1 MKWILN
7 FPIRLQILSVA
18 LAALVSFAVTL
29 GANYLVTQHNT
40 ALLKDIE
47 KVSLPVVD
55 EADKALGT
63 LLMVKE
69 AFVGAV
75 TTADKDLKKEAQA
88 RADDMKK
95 TLSDMAVINPDLG
108 VDINRLNDLFVTYY
122 EIGISVT
129 DAVLRRIA
137 DLAAL
142 KPAVDRMDESYE
154 GIATELKRFRE
165 QSYKTAIVTI
175 NKANQASENA
185 LKLQLVIGAV
195 SVLILVFISTF
206 ISKMITDNIRGVLG
220 SLREMASGEG
230 DLTQR
235 LTSNG
240 KDEIAELVKAFN
252 EFVGKLQTIIRE
264 LVGSTAQLTGAAQ
277 EMKAIADTADRGIKR
292 QQAEVEQVATSMN
305 QMVTT
310 VQEVAKNAVRAQSA
324 AEEASEEG
332 EGGRLIVA
340 GTVSSIERLAC
351 EVNNAAEVINRLEN
365 DSSNVGAVLDVIRGI
380 AEQTNLLAL
389 NAAIEAA
396 RAGEYGRGFAVVAD
410 EVRTLAQRTHDS
422 TREIQ
427 EVIERLQAGA
437 GQAVKTMN
445 QGVTQA
451 KESVTQV
458 TKAGSS
464 FESIVDRIDTIT
476 SMNTQIANASEEQE
490 AVAEEI
496 NRNIVSIHEVS
507 TDTADGVRQSAA
519 SSEQLSKF
527 AEQVQVLVGQFK
539 V

>member
-277 EMKAIADTADRGIKR
+277 EMKAIADTADRGI
-292 QQAEVEQVATSMN
+292 SD
-305 QMVTT
+305 
-310 VQEVAKNAVRAQSA
+310 
-324 AEEASEEG
+324 
-332 EGGRLIVA
+332 
-340 GTVSSIERLAC
+340 
-351 EVNNAAEVINRLEN
+351 NRP
-365 DSSNVGAVLDVIRGI
+365 
-380 AEQTNLLAL
+380 
-389 NAAIEAA
+389 
-396 RAGEYGRGFAVVAD
+396 
-410 EVRTLAQRTHDS
+410 
-422 TREIQ
+422 
-427 EVIERLQAGA
+427 
-437 GQAVKTMN
+437 KW
-445 QGVTQA
+445 
-451 KESVTQV
+451 
-458 TKAGSS
+458 
-464 FESIVDRIDTIT
+464 
-476 SMNTQIANASEEQE
+476 
-490 AVAEEI
+490 
-496 NRNIVSIHEVS
+496 NR
-507 TDTADGVRQSAA
+507 
-519 SSEQLSKF
+519 
-527 AEQVQVLVGQFK
+527 
-539 V
+539 